1 LHRRGGKKRRKK
13 RREKKRERE
22 REEEERKEGGR
33 EGGRERG
40 TLAKYTVAEFQ
51 SPLYRDTGSD
61 TGSLFVAK
69 RTKRK
74 RYQGASCRD
83 IEKRSARRRS
93 TRRRHKN
100 VQRIR
105 RARGSHEQG
114 KEGGEGSR
122 RNRRRGREGEEVGE
136 AGKQSWRHAHL
147 HKQRRNARLPRPS
160 GRTTNVLGECP
171 AQTFFFWL
179 PRPAS
184 MISSLPFHSKR
195 SRETGSARVNATMLL
210 FLRSFF
216 QAIIA
221 RKRGLPVGGLDSGL
235 G

>member
-1 LHRRGGKKRRKK
+1 MQGGKNRFSRIRRGNLTGTIAPLKLHRRGEARRKK
-13 RREKKRERE
+13 KKRERK
-22 REEEERKEGGR
+22 RKRDGEEGGR
-33 EGGRERG
+33 REEGGRERG

-74 RYQGASCRD
+74 RYHGASCRD

-105 RARGSHEQG
+105 RLRGSHERQKEGGGGGIEEEEEEEEEKTEEG
-114 KEGGEGSR
+114 KEGRE
-122 RNRRRGREGEEVGE
+122 EGEEE
-136 AGKQSWRHAHL
+136 AGKQSWRRAHL

-160 GRTTNVLGECP
+160 GRATNVRGERP

-195 SRETGSARVNATMLL
+195 SRETERALA
-210 FLRSFF
+210 
-216 QAIIA
+216 
-221 RKRGLPVGGLDSGL
+221 
-235 G
+235 